1 MAPKKACLKAPRRL
15 APDMVDV
22 LWLAIGVIGGAVAT
36 AIALEAMG
44 RARDRTPTHPTVKL
58 TSGWHLRELRTPV
71 IVATDV
77 LDVSVPDG
85 CIIYASGVVAP
96 EVLERCEVHQV
107 PPVRSEFAFDTDR
120 RRALVFTAG
129 LREDT
134 LALLTVEEGTL
145 ARLET
150 EWRTLAGRSSE
161 YVERLRIQEMAGKSG
176 VTVETQ
182 GLVQDVVPW
191 KERFMLRLED
201 DGHIIGVVVD
211 KDPEALRE
219 EKVLV
224 KGSLRKDQTGYAVI
238 QADEIRRIR

>member
-1 MAPKKACLKAPRRL
+1 
-15 APDMVDV
+15 MVDV
-22 LWLAIGVIGGAVAT
+22 LWLAIGIIGGAVAT

-44 RARDRTPTHPTVKL
+44 RARAKAPSTPTVKL
-58 TSGWHLRELRTPV
+58 TSGWHLRELGAPI

-85 CIIYASGVVAP
+85 CTIYASGVVDP
-96 EVLERCEVHQV
+96 EVLDRCEVHQV
-107 PPVRSEFAFDTDR
+107 PPVRTEFAFDPER

-134 LALLTVEEGTL
+134 LALLSVEEGTL

-150 EWRTLAGRSSE
+150 EWRTLAGRAGE
-161 YVERLRIQEMAGKSG
+161 YVERLRIRDLAGKSG

-191 KERFMLRLED
+191 KERFMIRLED

-211 KDPEALRE
+211 KDPDALRE

-224 KGSLRKDQTGYAVI
+224 KGTLRKDRTGYAVI
-238 QADEIRRIR
+238 EADEIRRIR